1 MVVPSR
7 NVRDGKDGEVE
18 SHTFVVLRFYLGSK
32 PCLVSCQRWGLP
44 KWRHKAL
51 LLGP

>member
-18 SHTFVVLRFYLGSK
+18 SRVFVVLRFYLGSK
-32 PCLVSCQRWGLP
+32 PGLVSCQR
-44 KWRHKAL
+44 
-51 LLGP
+51 